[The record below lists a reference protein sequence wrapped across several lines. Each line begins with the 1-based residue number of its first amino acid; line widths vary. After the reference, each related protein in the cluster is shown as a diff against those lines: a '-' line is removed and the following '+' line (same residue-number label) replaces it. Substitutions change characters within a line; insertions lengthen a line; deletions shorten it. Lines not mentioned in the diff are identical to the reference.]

1 MRLADDGRDAVAVS
15 AVAHVRRMPRTYL
28 ALLERRLCRRNP
40 VLGEVT
46 DGAVAPEA
54 RLYGA
59 PSE

>member
-1 MRLADDGRDAVAVS
+1 MRRAEDGRDAVAV
-15 AVAHVRRMPRTYL
+15 AVAAHVRRMPRRYL

-40 VLGEVT
+40 ILGEVSE
-46 DGAVAPEA
+46 GAVAPEA